1 MNAPLDTGRAG
12 GSSYDVGL
20 RQIGILR
27 AVFGRLSIDQ
37 VGD

>member
-1 MNAPLDTGRAG
+1 MNAAFETGRAG
-12 GSSYDVGL
+12 GSSYDVRL

-27 AVFGRLSIDQ
+27 AVFRRLSIEQ